1 MHFCEVKSS
10 RALSSDEAVRPLQQ
24 FEQILQ
30 QLLPGLPGSNALA
43 RALPSGR
50 LVVQGMRQPQ
60 LQQQEGVR
68 QHPLPHSDTEA
79 GRLALP
85 GMRQL
90 QLVLQVTLQFE
101 WLPSTEGVRRS
112 GGGEASVASR
122 SPPVLSRLHG
132 VPLFRHQHTIAAKH
146 HALPTISSV
155 QVSIHRDS
163 VARRQHC
170 ACHQTCPALA
180 VRARGASKPFLSC
193 IVKLMHTMP
202 RHSVV
207 EFGFASRVRLAN
219 RCLE

>member
-1 MHFCEVKSS
+1 MESHWASSDNPAAILLNSRSANKHLVKSS

-24 FEQILQ
+24 FERILQ
-30 QLLPGLPGSNALA
+30 DLLPGLSGPQDPS

-50 LVVQGMRQPQ
+50 LVVPGMRQPQ
-60 LQQQEGVR
+60 LQKQDGLR
-68 QHPLPHSDTEA
+68 QHPLPNSDTEA

-90 QLVLQVTLQFE
+90 QLVLQASLQFE
-101 WLPSTEGVRRS
+101 GLLSSEGARRS

-170 ACHQTCPALA
+170 ACHQTCPALLQKSIKITCSMWQCGL
-180 VRARGASKPFLSC
+180 GAP
-193 IVKLMHTMP
+193 
-202 RHSVV
+202 
-207 EFGFASRVRLAN
+207 ASLF
-219 RCLE
+219 